1 MGVFRFGE
9 CDCTMSTSFTI
20 NGRTYHSLDEM
31 PPDVRR
37 QYDQMM
43 QLLADRDGNGIPD
56 GIEHPERIT
65 TDPLIGTVSESS
77 IIVSSTRTFQDGQEV
92 VPADLPAD
100 VREKISQAFGA
111 ARTTPPQTTDT
122 APPRWTLA
130 DDRPL
135 ADDHAT
141 LRNGIWLN
149 WPSLLLLLA
158 AVAVLAGAAVWV
170 VLQKQA
176 P

>member
-1 MGVFRFGE
+1 
-9 CDCTMSTSFTI
+9 MSTSFTI

-37 QYDQMM
+37 QYDRMM

-77 IIVSSTRTFQDGQEV
+77 IIVSSTRMFEDGKEV
-92 VPADLPAD
+92 TSADLPAD
-100 VREKISQAFGA
+100 IREKISQAFGDA
-111 ARTTPPQTTDT
+111 QTKRPQTSDT
-122 APPRWTLA
+122 TAARWTL
-130 DDRPL
+130 DDGRPP
-135 ADDHAT
+135 ADDHST
-141 LRNGIWLN
+141 VRSGIWLN

-158 AVAVLAGAAVWV
+158 AAALLAGAAVWV
-170 VLQKQA
+170 MLQKQA